1 MFKPSATKR
10 MIFFLFFDALFSFF
24 TLFLAYNLRFNF
36 DIPPEFMNSFYKVF
50 FIILLL
56 KTASLGYFKIYRV
69 TWRFFAL
76 SEAKKLFYAHLV
88 AYGAFTI
95 LYLLF
100 LDETLFAR
108 SIIVIDFFLSFVFI
122 GFFRIAKR
130 LILES
135 ENNRHMKKTL
145 ILGAT
150 PYAQT
155 LIKQKKEF
163 YISAI
168 IALDDSDSILES
180 YISDIRVQ
188 ALDALES
195 IVANEKIECV
205 VIAERIE
212 QTKLNAIYARLEKLG
227 IFDIKIAFID
237 SEEARIKNLSIE
249 DLLARHPQD
258 LDKSAIQ
265 NFIADKTIL
274 ITGAGGSIG
283 SEISRR
289 CAHFGARQL
298 ILLDHSE
305 YNLYTVAE
313 ELAPYNPALVMQS
326 VIDKELLEKTFAKY
340 MPQIVIHA
348 AAYKHVPLVEEN
360 ISEAIRNNVLGTKN
374 TIDCAIAHGAE
385 KFVLISTDKA
395 VRPTN
400 VMGATKRICELYAQN
415 VVSLENVVSSEN
427 TVFEKNSENT
437 VFEEKNVS
445 SKNVIASQ
453 HAKKKTEIVAVRF
466 GNVLGSSGSVIP
478 KFKTQ
483 IENGGPITVT
493 HPDITRY
500 FMLIPEA
507 CELVLQAASIGRGG
521 EIFILDMGEPIKIVD
536 LAKKMVELSGKE
548 DIRIEFSGLRS
559 GEKLYEELL
568 IDESEAQTQYESI
581 MVAGQTPYEIEKL
594 NSDIAQL
601 LSCEDKLSKLKEI
614 VPEFTHNPN

>member
-10 MIFFLFFDALFSFF
+10 MIFFLFFDTLFSFF

-36 DIPPEFMNSFYKVF
+36 DIPPEFMDSFYKVF

-180 YISDIRVQ
+180 YISGIRVQ

-205 VIAERIE
+205 VIVEKIE

-374 TIDCAIAHGAE
+374 TIDCAISYGAE

-415 VVSLENVVSSEN
+415 VVSLEN
-427 TVFEKNSENT
+427 T
-437 VFEEKNVS
+437 VFEENSENAV
-445 SKNVIASQ
+445 VLG

-568 IDESEAQTQYESI
+568 IDESEAQTQYQSI

-594 NSDIAQL
+594 NRDIAEL
-601 LSCEDKLSKLKEI
+601 LACENKLSKLKEI